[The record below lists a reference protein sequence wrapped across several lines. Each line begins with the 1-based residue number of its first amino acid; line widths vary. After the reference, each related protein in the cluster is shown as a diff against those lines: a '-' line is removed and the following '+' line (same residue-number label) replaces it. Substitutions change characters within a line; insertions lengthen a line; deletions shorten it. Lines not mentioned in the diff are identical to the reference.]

1 MLTSRAEK
9 RFVRQLTADEIQKV
23 QVEAENKSSM
33 GKVHAD
39 EFNPYGQAYLQA
51 QALAA

>member
-1 MLTSRAEK
+1 MRKLTE
-9 RFVRQLTADEIQKV
+9 DDIQKV
-23 QVEAENKSSM
+23 EDEAERMSDL

-51 QALAA
+51 EALAS